1 MTQQNPL
8 TIIHLVRSPIGGIFR
23 HLADLAVA
31 QAEQG
36 HRVGI
41 ICDEVTGGPF
51 EATHIERLR
60 PLLPLGVRR
69 LRMPRAVGP
78 SDIAAF
84 LRVKKVLQSV
94 KPDIVHCH
102 GSKGGVYGRF
112 AKGLGKFGGLEKG
125 TAVFYAP
132 HGGSLHYP
140 KSSKEGRI
148 YFTMERF
155 LERWTS
161 GLIHVS
167 AYEQRTY
174 VEKVGVPKTMATVV
188 HNGITSAEL
197 VHVEPDESARDFL
210 FIGMLRDLKGVDLF
224 IDAMAQLNRESLTT
238 AWIVGDGAEADK
250 ARYRDMVAQ
259 RGLEDAVAF
268 RPSTPARKA
277 FAMAKAIVVPSRAES
292 LPYIVLEAAGAAM
305 PMICTQVGGVGEIYG
320 DRSAALVNPDLP
332 DITNAMRVMK
342 QADFKSADTDYLHQ
356 RVSDEFSIKVM
367 EQRVMDLYRSALQS

>member
-1 MTQQNPL
+1 MTQQSPL

-41 ICDEVTGGPF
+41 VCDEVTGGPF
-51 EATHIERLR
+51 EAAHIERLR

-69 LRMPRAVGP
+69 LAMPRAVGP

-84 LRVKKVLQSV
+84 IRVKKVLQSV

-112 AKGLGKFGGLEKG
+112 AKGLGGLDKG

-132 HGGSLHYP
+132 HGGSLHYS

-174 VEKVGVPKTMATVV
+174 VEKVGVPKTTASVV

-197 VHVEPDESARDFL
+197 EHVKPDETARDFL

-224 IDAMAQLNRESLTT
+224 INAMEQLNRESPTT
-238 AWIVGDGAEADK
+238 AWIVGDGAEEDK

-259 RGLEDAVAF
+259 FGLEDLVAF
-268 RPSTPARKA
+268 KPSTPARKA
-277 FAMAKAIVVPSRAES
+277 FAIAKAIVVPSRAES

-320 DRSAALVNPDLP
+320 DRSDALVNPNLA

-367 EQRVMDLYRSALQS
+367 EQRVMDRYRAALQS

>member
-1 MTQQNPL
+1 MTQQSPL

-51 EATHIERLR
+51 EAAHIERLR

-69 LRMPRAVGP
+69 LAMPRAVGP

-84 LRVKKVLQSV
+84 MRVKKVLQSV

-112 AKGLGKFGGLEKG
+112 AKGLGGFGGLDKG

-174 VEKVGVPKTMATVV
+174 VEKVGVPKTKASVV

-197 VHVEPDESARDFL
+197 VHVEPDEAARDFL

-224 IDAMAQLNRESLTT
+224 INAMEQLNRESPTT
-238 AWIVGDGAEADK
+238 AWIIGDGAEEDK

-259 RGLEDAVAF
+259 LGLEEVVAF

-320 DRSAALVNPDLP
+320 EHSDALVNPDLP
-332 DITNAMRVMK
+332 DITNAMRAMK

-356 RVSDEFSIKVM
+356 RVSNEFSIKVM
-367 EQRVMDLYRSALQS
+367 EQRVMDLYRSALQD